1 MTFHSRSITEFG
13 QLLSRLSR
21 SFADGAPVEEILGNI
36 RDHFDA
42 CGAALE
48 QRGRQVETTILLST
62 DPEIAACRPERG
74 PDLGAL
80 CDSYHSIS
88 LTEETGADEAA
99 TLVLWLFRAR
109 DAGRFDAE
117 ETAMA
122 GIVASQLAR
131 NIELAK
137 RMGSSEVERALYSDI
152 LDKLNVGVAIVDCAG
167 RVANASAVARKFF
180 SDRDG
185 LQMQGGRIRAVNSV
199 EDRELQAAIK
209 AASQRMPNGEAG
221 PSRGLSLTKHSGA
234 RTLGVMIRPVSMDAA
249 STNSV
254 AIYIRDCDLAPDVES
269 EFVRQIFDL
278 TPAEAAVTRRLTAGL
293 SLEDAASSLDISRNT
308 ARAHLRSI
316 FSKSGITRQTEL
328 VRLVLNSAVILGE
341 RSSSHQT
348 A

>member
-1 MTFHSRSITEFG
+1 MTFHSRSITELG
-13 QLLSRLSR
+13 HLISRLSR
-21 SFADGAPVEEILGNI
+21 SFGDGVPLEEILGTI
-36 RDHFDA
+36 RNHFEA

-48 QRGRQVETTILLST
+48 QRGRHIETTVLFSIH
-62 DPEIAACRPERG
+62 PEIAACISERG
-74 PDLGAL
+74 PDLSAL

-88 LTEETGADEAA
+88 LTETGADETA
-99 TLVLWLFRAR
+99 TYVLWLFRAR
-109 DAGRFDAE
+109 DTGKFDAE

-122 GIVASQLAR
+122 GIITSQLAR
-131 NIELAK
+131 SIELAR
-137 RMGSSEVERALYSDI
+137 RMGSSEVERTLYSDV
-152 LDKLNVGVAIVDCAG
+152 LDKLNVGVAIVDCSG
-167 RVANASAVARKFF
+167 RVANASAVARRFL

-185 LQMQGGRIRAVNSV
+185 LQLQGGKIRAVNSM
-199 EDRELQAAIK
+199 EDRELQGAIK
-209 AASQRMPNGEAG
+209 AAAQRMPNGEAG

-234 RTLGVMIRPVSMDAA
+234 RTLGVMIRPVSMGAT
-249 STNSV
+249 SGNTGV

-293 SLEDAASSLDISRNT
+293 SLEDAATSLDISRNT

-341 RSSSHQT
+341 RSGHQT